1 LREPLAVKSPA
12 LKEAEHKDHH
22 NSTKPFTVAIT
33 AFGHHLAW
41 SVRLRQEPAVWLHLL
56 QWMRRCI
63 AEPTCLDRSLC
74 EPVIHCECYMN

>member
-41 SVRLRQEPAVWLHLL
+41 SVLDYVRSPLSG
-56 QWMRRCI
+56 CI
-63 AEPTCLDRSLC
+63 
-74 EPVIHCECYMN
+74 CYSG